1 MVGNRVLVEYMDDS
15 RIETV
20 VSNLRASPP
29 TLTQGVAQQRDH
41 ERKHRQGN
49 DHPRGKHPD
58 LPGRVL
64 RSDKINELA
73 QA

>member
-15 RIETV
+15 RIDTV

-41 ERKHRQGN
+41 Q
-49 DHPRGKHPD
+49 
-58 LPGRVL
+58 
-64 RSDKINELA
+64 
-73 QA
+73 